1 MFLFLTLTIRSL
13 FQYDFLAL
21 ICSQLGVEYVYGQTE
36 RGMWMKFLSI
46 FSARRDADGN
56 TRMAPVKNEINV
68 EEAVRLFG
76 VTSDELTPAVRA
88 GFAAMTGEITEL
100 RAQRDELRMALEN
113 AESMADHDPLVPIFN
128 RRAFMRELSRLLSFS
143 RRYGL
148 EASLLYF
155 DLDGFK
161 KINDEFGHTAG
172 DRILCA
178 VGDVLLDQ
186 TRESDILGR
195 IGGDEFV
202 AVLTGVTP
210 DTATQKAK
218 QLCDAVENLEVTFEA
233 QPLSVGISF
242 GLAPFNPDVS
252 AERLVALADEAMY
265 AHKARRKVQQTDKA
279 S

>member
-202 AVLTGVTP
+202 AVLTGGN
-210 DTATQKAK
+210 A
-218 QLCDAVENLEVTFEA
+218 
-233 QPLSVGISF
+233 
-242 GLAPFNPDVS
+242 
-252 AERLVALADEAMY
+252 
-265 AHKARRKVQQTDKA
+265 
-279 S
+279 